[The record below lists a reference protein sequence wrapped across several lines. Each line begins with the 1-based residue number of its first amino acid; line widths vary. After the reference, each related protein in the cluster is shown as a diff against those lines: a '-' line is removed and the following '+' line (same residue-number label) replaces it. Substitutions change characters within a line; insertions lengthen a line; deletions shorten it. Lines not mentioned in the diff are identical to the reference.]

1 MLTIPE
7 LVARNCETDPS
18 RPFYI
23 YAQPDSHEI
32 TTITHLEFGRA
43 NHRAARFIRPT
54 PEDSKDRPVVA
65 IIVLADTVLY
75 HAIVAGVMTAN
86 LIPFPISPRNS
97 PAGILQLLRA
107 SACHHILA
115 TCSTLEP
122 LLTGIKNHIAES
134 DPEFTLQI
142 DEIPSLNQVYPNLG
156 RETADCPFQPYPSR
170 AFNATLEDVSFYI
183 HSSGST
189 GFPRAVGQ
197 TYRMVKQ
204 WLALPAIAEVGADR
218 EHWSPMG
225 AMALPS
231 FHIYGMYEQL
241 LQPISGTCCAVYP
254 PIVTRPDAVPVTP
267 SPDNILEHARK
278 TGCRSLIAV
287 PVLLVAWSHSPAA
300 IAYLKTLDNILYS
313 GGPLPQRIGNALAE
327 AGLHMICGYGA
338 TEFGPVSAMTRSK
351 EDRKE
356 WAWFQFS
363 PLANVRFVPQGDEI
377 FEVQFL
383 AGEGHTAMIDN
394 LDDVRGYATS
404 DLCVNHP
411 EKKHLWKLVGRLDDV
426 IMHSSG
432 EKTVPGPME
441 DVVLASP
448 YVAGAVMFG
457 RERAQ
462 AGILIEPSPA
472 HRIDDVADEIKLA
485 ELRNTLWPVIEEAN
499 KNAPAFSRIFKEMI
513 LFTSKDKPLPRA
525 GKGTVLRRAALTL
538 YAPEINAIYDAVEE
552 QTVYV
557 TDSIGLNHV
566 AWDVPQIQDLL
577 LKIAGSLCM
586 GSTISPTEDPFKQG
600 FDSLIATVFRLRVV
614 KALASDRLA
623 KSVDPNLVY
632 SYPTISKLSVYLDGL
647 LRGNVVDS
655 GISLEVE
662 SLIAKYSPSSAA
674 RAESSTPDASNAVV
688 LLTGSTGTLGSQI
701 LASLLNDDRVVK
713 VYAFNRPSGRT
724 LAERHSGIFDQRG
737 LDTGLLTS
745 SKLVLVEGR
754 SDQANLGLNPNL
766 YEEIRDSVT
775 LIIHNAWTLDFNSVL
790 SSFEPH
796 ILGTR
801 HLIDLALSCPRA
813 PKFLFSSSVA
823 SALRWDGSRGPCPE
837 EILSEPNNAMGGYGQ
852 SKYVAEQILTNSG
865 LNATCFRIGQV
876 CGAPPKSAWA
886 TSDWFPILVKTSIT
900 LGRLPLA
907 EGLVSWIHC
916 ETVAQAMIDVG
927 FAPVQH
933 TEHLPIVLNLVH
945 PQPVPWNFVIERVRN
960 GVKEIC
966 DSKELSLTPFAD
978 WCKEL
983 QASEVHA
990 VDAKEKLPGLK
1001 LLDFFNRLA
1010 NSPASMDGGEFG
1022 GIRFSVGKIDAF
1034 SPALGNARK
1043 LAEKDVKGWVEYW
1056 HSVGFI

>member
-1 MLTIPE
+1 MLTVPE
-7 LVARNCETDPS
+7 LVARNCENNPT

-23 YAQPDSHEI
+23 YAQPDSEEI

-43 NHRAARFIRPT
+43 GHRAASLIRPK
-54 PEDSKDRPVVA
+54 PQDYKDREVVV

-75 HAIVAGVMTAN
+75 HAIVTGVMTAG

-107 SACHHILA
+107 TSCHRVLA

-122 LLTGIKNHIAES
+122 LLTELKNHIAEF

-142 DEIPSLNQVYPNLG
+142 DEVPSLNQVYPYLG
-156 RETADCPFQPYPSR
+156 GETADCPFQPYPTP
-170 AFNATLEDVSFYI
+170 AFNATLEDISFYI

-189 GFPRAVGQ
+189 GLPRAVGQ

-204 WLALPAIAEVGADR
+204 WLTLPAITEVEADF

-254 PIVTRPDAVPVTP
+254 PIVTHPNAVPVTP

-278 TGCRSLIAV
+278 TKCRSLISV

-300 IAYLKTLDNILYS
+300 IAFLKTLDNILYS
-313 GGPLPQRIGNALAE
+313 GGPLPQRIGDALVD
-327 AGLHMICGYGA
+327 AGLHLVSGYGG
-338 TEFGPVSAMTRSK
+338 TEFAPVSTMTHYE

-356 WAWFQFS
+356 WAWFRFS
-363 PLANVRFVPQGDEI
+363 PLINVRMVPQGDGI
-377 FEVQFL
+377 FECQFL
-383 AGEGHTAMIDN
+383 AWEHHRAMIDN
-394 LDDVRGYATS
+394 LEDVKGYATS

-411 EKKHLWKLVGRLDDV
+411 EKKHLWRLVGRLDDV

-441 DVVLASP
+441 DIVLASP
-448 YVAGAVMFG
+448 HVAGAVMFG

-472 HRIDDVADEIKLA
+472 HRTDGDADDIKLA
-485 ELRNTLWPVIEEAN
+485 ELRNVVWPVIEEAN

-538 YAPEINAIYDAVEE
+538 YEPEIEAIYNAVEE
-552 QTVYV
+552 QTIYV
-557 TDSIGLNHV
+557 TDSIGLRHV
-566 AWDVPQIQDLL
+566 AWDVPQIQELL
-577 LKIAGSLCM
+577 LKIAGTLCA
-586 GSTISPTEDPFKQG
+586 GSTISPTEDLFKQG

-614 KALASDRLA
+614 KALASDSLA

-632 SYPTISKLSVYLDGL
+632 SYPTISKLSAYLDGL
-647 LRGNVVDS
+647 LRGTVMDS
-655 GISLEVE
+655 GVSLEVE
-662 SLIAKYSPSSAA
+662 SLITKYSRSGVAC
-674 RAESSTPDASNAVV
+674 AEVSTPDVSSAVV
-688 LLTGSTGTLGSQI
+688 LLTG
-701 LASLLNDDRVVK
+701 VVK
-713 VYAFNRPSGRT
+713 VYAFNRPSGQT
-724 LAERHSGIFDQRG
+724 LAERHFNIFNQRG
-737 LDTGLLTS
+737 LDTCLLAS
-745 SKLVLVEGR
+745 SKLVLVEGQ
-754 SDQANLGLNPNL
+754 SDQANLGLNAEL
-766 YEEIRDSVT
+766 YEEVRSSIVLNFCLIFTDTASHMDKIRNSVT

-796 ILGTR
+796 LLGTR
-801 HLIDLALSCPRA
+801 HLIDLAHSCPSSPR
-813 PKFLFSSSVA
+813 FLFSSSIA
-823 SALRWDGSRGPCPE
+823 AGLRWDGSRGPCPE
-837 EILSEPNNAMGGYGQ
+837 DILSEPDTAMGGYGQ
-852 SKYVAEQILTNSG
+852 SKYVAEQILANSG

-876 CGAPPKSAWA
+876 CGAPPKGAWA
-886 TSDWFPILVKTSIT
+886 TSDWFPILVKTSMT
-900 LGRLPLA
+900 LGRLP
-907 EGLVSWIHC
+907 LVSWIHC

-927 FAPVQH
+927 FAPIQD
-933 TEHLPIVLNLVH
+933 TERLPIVLNLVH
-945 PQPVPWNFVIERVRN
+945 PQPVSWNFVINSVRDKL
-960 GVKEIC
+960 KEIC
-966 DSKELSLTPFAD
+966 CSKLDLTAFPD

-983 QASEVHA
+983 QACEVQA
-990 VDAKEKLPGLK
+990 ADAKENLPGLK
-1001 LLDFFNRLA
+1001 LLNFFNRLA
-1010 NSPASMDGGEFG
+1010 DSPVLMDGGEFG
-1022 GIRFSVGKIDAF
+1022 GIRFSVGKIDRL
-1034 SPALGNARK
+1034 SPTLRNARK
-1043 LAEKDVKGWVEYW
+1043 LAEEDVNGWVEYW
-1056 HSVGFI
+1056 HGVGFI